1 MQEYVF
7 KHAFAGQRNKCP
19 SVSRLHMLS
28 ELEEYFRVCHDFPM
42 RSEDSSESSGHC
54 SLEGLLKQWDARLQM
69 AQVIELKY

>member
-1 MQEYVF
+1 
-7 KHAFAGQRNKCP
+7 
-19 SVSRLHMLS
+19 MLS

-69 AQVIELKY
+69 AQVIELKN